1 MSVEIDV
8 GLENAV
14 NVKVP
19 HGETQKLD
27 LGPDS
32 LVSSKL
38 RTRLIIGGVILLA
51 ALLGLYLYFHNRES
65 TDDAQVDG
73 HITPIAAKIYGRV
86 AKVQVN
92 DNQAVKAGQVL
103 VQLDPAD
110 YQAALDQ
117 AKGALALAEGEA
129 RSAGV
134 DVPRTSEDTA
144 SGTSSAQAQLA
155 GAQADLMR
163 AQATYEQSQT
173 ADLAYAQAN
182 IEKSRANAQLAQADL
197 ARYLPLME
205 KGEIS
210 KQQYDAA
217 KANADATASALNADQ
232 QKLVQAQRNVE
243 VSRAQLEASKARVL
257 QAQAGV
263 ASAHADVKRVAMRS
277 ADAQAKLAKVDQSRA
292 QVEAAQ
298 LNLSYCSVVAPID
311 GVVTH
316 KQVEDGQIVQQGQG
330 LMVIVPLQ
338 DVWVT
343 ANFKETQ
350 LRKMRPGQKA
360 FVEVDTYG
368 KTFSGHLDS
377 IAGAT
382 GAVVSLLPP
391 ENATGNFV
399 KVVQRIPVKIILD
412 PIPAN
417 VAVLRPGMN
426 VDATVIT
433 KVARFFE
440 RMLWKDSS
448 PSCEC
453 RMARSTPG

>member
-14 NVKVP
+14 NARVTP
-19 HGETQKLD
+19 GETHKLD

-38 RTRLIIGGVILLA
+38 RLRLILGGVILLA
-51 ALLGLYLYFHNRES
+51 AMLGLYLYFHNRES

-103 VQLDPAD
+103 VQLDLGD

-182 IEKSRANAQLAQADL
+182 IEKSRANAKLAQADL
-197 ARYLPLME
+197 ARYLPLMQ

-217 KANADATASALNADQ
+217 KANADATASALNADE

-243 VSRAQLEASKARVL
+243 ISHAQLDASKARVL
-257 QAQAGV
+257 QAEAGV
-263 ASAHADVKRVAMRS
+263 ATAHADIKRVAMRS
-277 ADAQAKLAKVDQSRA
+277 ADAQAKLAKVEEARA
-292 QVEAAQ
+292 QVDAAQ
-298 LNLSYCSVVAPID
+298 LNLSYCNVLAPID

-350 LRKMRPGQKA
+350 LRKMRPGEMA
-360 FVEVDTYG
+360 YVEVDTYG
-368 KTFSGHLDS
+368 KTFPGHVDS

-412 PIPAN
+412 PIPTN

-426 VDATVIT
+426 VDVTVIT
-433 KVARFFE
+433 K
-440 RMLWKDSS
+440 
-448 PSCEC
+448 
-453 RMARSTPG
+453 

>member
-38 RTRLIIGGVILLA
+38 RTRLILGGVILLA

-217 KANADATASALNADQ
+217 KANADATASALNADE

-433 KVARFFE
+433 K
-440 RMLWKDSS
+440 
-448 PSCEC
+448 
-453 RMARSTPG
+453 

>member
-1 MSVEIDV
+1 
-8 GLENAV
+8 
-14 NVKVP
+14 VK
-19 HGETQKLD
+19 
-27 LGPDS
+27 
-32 LVSSKL
+32 
-38 RTRLIIGGVILLA
+38 
-51 ALLGLYLYFHNRES
+51 
-65 TDDAQVDG
+65 
-73 HITPIAAKIYGRV
+73 
-86 AKVQVN
+86 

-163 AQATYEQSQT
+163 AQATYEQAQT
-173 ADLAYAQAN
+173 ADLAFAQAN
-182 IEKSRANAQLAQADL
+182 IEKSRANALLAQADL
-197 ARYLPLME
+197 ARYLPLMQ

-243 VSRAQLEASKARVL
+243 ISRAQLEASKARVL

-277 ADAQAKLAKVDQSRA
+277 ADAQAKLAKVDQARA

-298 LNLSYCSVVAPID
+298 LNLSYCNVVAPID

-360 FVEVDTYG
+360 YVEVDTYS
-368 KTFSGHLDS
+368 KTFPGHIDS

-399 KVVQRIPVKIILD
+399 KVVQRIPVKIVLD

-417 VAVLRPGMN
+417 EAVLRPGMN
-426 VDATVIT
+426 VDATVIA
-433 KVARFFE
+433 K
-440 RMLWKDSS
+440 
-448 PSCEC
+448 
-453 RMARSTPG
+453 